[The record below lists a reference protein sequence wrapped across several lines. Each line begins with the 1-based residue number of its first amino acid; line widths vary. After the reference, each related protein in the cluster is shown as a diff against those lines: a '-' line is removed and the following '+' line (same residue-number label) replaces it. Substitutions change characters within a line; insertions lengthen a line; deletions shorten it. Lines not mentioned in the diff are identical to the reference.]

1 MSLAQFG
8 LGVLVGVFL
17 GVGIS
22 IFYLRWK
29 VNRQLVGMQ
38 DQMQDM
44 MDLTAEMSEE
54 SLMEDIEEV
63 EEGSKKEENK
73 D

>member
-8 LGVLVGVFL
+8 LGVLVGVFA